1 MGTKIPK
8 SYRPTLTQTTP
19 DIERYKVFKNKN
31 LDKQSSI
38 HIRSKP
44 IIILMSLGILKINK

>member
-8 SYRPTLTQTTP
+8 SYRPTLTQTTT